1 MGWSQCISQAGPC
14 LQAPGL
20 ILLPRTLTWLN
31 SVLAALGLGTL
42 FPYWLS
48 IRGCVQPLKASL
60 IPWFIAPPHLQSQ
73 QQPPTL
79 SCRISLT
86 SPFATHWRKLC
97 F

>member
-60 IPWFIAPPHLQSQ
+60 IPWFIAPPPIFKASNSHQ
-73 QQPPTL
+73 
-79 SCRISLT
+79 ISHVESL
-86 SPFATHWRKLC
+86 
-97 F
+97 